1 MRRLDQLTAM
11 YADIMG
17 VSQEEARA
25 AIVSTPAG
33 REIAR
38 DNPAFLY
45 EQPTANLT
53 DIICEFPPEIR
64 SRFSEDR
71 VEAAVRA
78 LPVSATAVKAA
89 DVGQKDLLRAA
100 RRFDGAFPP
109 GTAAERKGGEA
120 VMMLKVV
127 DDDGK
132 NRVKDILDLNLD
144 MSVEQGIDAVYTVRL
159 NSCYVLKE
167 TFESQEEAEAQMFY
181 LADVRNDLEDS
192 LWRF

>member
-100 RRFDGAFPP
+100 RLEARRADLM
-109 GTAAERKGGEA
+109 ERSHRGRQLRE
-120 VMMLKVV
+120 
-127 DDDGK
+127 
-132 NRVKDILDLNLD
+132 
-144 MSVEQGIDAVYTVRL
+144 
-159 NSCYVLKE
+159 KE
-167 TFESQEEAEAQMFY
+167 EEKQ
-181 LADVRNDLEDS
+181 S
-192 LWRF
+192 

>member
-53 DIICEFPPEIR
+53 DIVCEFPPEIR

-100 RRFDGAFPP
+100 RLEARRADLM
-109 GTAAERKGGEA
+109 ERSRRGRQLRE
-120 VMMLKVV
+120 
-127 DDDGK
+127 
-132 NRVKDILDLNLD
+132 
-144 MSVEQGIDAVYTVRL
+144 
-159 NSCYVLKE
+159 KE
-167 TFESQEEAEAQMFY
+167 EKQS
-181 LADVRNDLEDS
+181 
-192 LWRF
+192 

>member
-71 VEAAVRA
+71 VEAAVGA

-100 RRFDGAFPP
+100 RLEARRADLM
-109 GTAAERKGGEA
+109 ERSHRGRQLRE
-120 VMMLKVV
+120 
-127 DDDGK
+127 
-132 NRVKDILDLNLD
+132 
-144 MSVEQGIDAVYTVRL
+144 
-159 NSCYVLKE
+159 KE
-167 TFESQEEAEAQMFY
+167 EKQS
-181 LADVRNDLEDS
+181 
-192 LWRF
+192 